1 MSMAR
6 SLILLPLIIGATRV
20 AAQAPSAAPP
30 YLYVWAASA
39 DSTRPGAFLAVFD
52 IRAGSPT
59 AGQIVRV
66 IAAGPGVSPHHTE
79 HQLEQD
85 GVLFANDFGDGR
97 TYRFDLS
104 KPGDPRLVGSFTTG
118 GPYKDPH
125 SFVRLAN
132 GDRLATYQKKID
144 GSEPGGLVELRPDGT
159 ALRWASAAPADGDS
173 TQLVPYSLD
182 ALASMDRVVSTST
195 SMTDLIGVNVQ
206 VWRLSDLKLLQ
217 TMAVPIAPEHAEHM
231 EHTADHHMLPGE
243 PRTLADGKTVMF
255 GTFTCGLYRVTE
267 VATAPKVEFVYSY
280 PGKWCAVPVVIGNYW
295 VWTIPGLHAVVALD
309 VSDPGKPRELSRLVL
324 GDSVTPHW
332 MAKDESGTR
341 LVVNSGSGKD
351 PRIYLLRI
359 DPSTGALSRDGELP
373 VLEMGKVEVPGLGEV
388 VAKPHGS
395 VFAR

>member
-1 MSMAR
+1 M
-6 SLILLPLIIGATRV
+6 LKTGLGLLLLLALGAWV
-20 AAQAPSAAPP
+20 PVSHQAASPPP
-30 YLYVWAASA
+30 YVYVWAASA

-66 IAAGPGVSPHHTE
+66 IPAGPGVSPHHTE

-85 GVLFANDFGDGR
+85 GVLFANDFGEGR

-104 KPGDPRLVGSFTTG
+104 RPGDPTLLGSFTTG

-182 ALASMDRVVSTST
+182 VLASMDRVVSTST

-206 VWRLSDLKLLQ
+206 VWRLSDLTLLQ
-217 TMAVPIAPEHAEHM
+217 TMAVPIATGHAEHM

-280 PGKWCAVPVVIGNYW
+280 PGKWCAVPVVIGKYW
-295 VWTIPGLHAVVALD
+295 VWTIPGLHAVVSLD
-309 VSDPGKPRELSRLVL
+309 VSDPGKPREVSRLVM

-332 MAKDESGTR
+332 MARDESGTR
-341 LVVNSGSGKD
+341 LAVNSGSAGD
-351 PRIYLLRI
+351 PRVHMLRI
-359 DPSTGALSRDGELP
+359 DPATGALSLDPELP
-373 VLEMGKVEVPGLGEV
+373 VLEMSRVEVPGLGEV
-388 VAKPHGS
+388 VAKPHGT